1 MRLAEF
7 RDLYFFGEFCPWSSL
22 ENGERR
28 EGRGRPISLGTPSP
42 LIWSDPVNTSEPRGL
57 FLSL

>member
-42 LIWSDPVNTSEPRGL
+42 LYFLPKKTGL
-57 FLSL
+57 LQDN